1 MTVPGPVLDRLM
13 GLETEYALR
22 FSSPL
27 SQGPGKTGHPGND
40 RIYRALAGAVSE
52 LVYARP
58 GDGVPAKEQIFVQ
71 NGGAFYY
78 EHLPHCPAGGLLEG
92 ATPECRSPAQLLAYQ
107 KAQERL
113 LQAALPRARRRLL
126 FAQAGSRIGGSVGEK
141 GLGSG
146 KAKLGKVDAGELG
159 LVKNCRD
166 AAGNIYGAQENYE
179 VEIARGP
186 WLALYRMGL
195 ALLLPWCL
203 LMALLS
209 WLVNLLLI
217 VVVLVVAVGGW
228 TLTALFPRWS
238 AMRRV
243 AALLEADEHTLGRR
257 LGWLQLVLS
266 HLFMGP
272 VATPFAILL
281 ELTAFRHLR
290 APLWPFL
297 ASRAVIAG
305 AGTVQAGGR
314 FALAEKAP
322 ALRRLLR
329 RSISPQGRPVL
340 DTGNLLKQALSPM
353 SFRFSPL
360 LELFRRRQRLQLGL
374 GDSNAA
380 QWAEY
385 LKIATTA
392 LVLDLA
398 EAGELRA
405 GKETKAPRLRRPLAA
420 FHALAADPTLEQA
433 VELTDGTRRSALELQ
448 RFYLER
454 AEDWLAW
461 APAVSMEARQ
471 VVRLWRQV
479 LEALE
484 ERDWD
489 ALLGKLDWVTKRY
502 LLESCRGTTSPARA
516 KIGGEPAAA
525 EDAVLKTL
533 DLRYHELGD
542 GYLAR
547 LEAAGLAPK
556 VVDQET
562 VERAMTEPPEKTPA
576 FLRGELIRRRG
587 AARLPLK
594 VTWDSAWIGGRLL
607 GQVVHF
613 RDPRANGGREPQI

>member
-1 MTVPGPVLDRLM
+1 MTTPGPVLDRLM

-22 FSSPL
+22 FTSPR
-27 SQGPGKTGHPGND
+27 SQGPGKSGHPGND

-52 LVYARP
+52 LVHARP
-58 GDGVPAKEQIFVQ
+58 GDGVPSKEQIFVQ

-92 ATPECRSPAQLLAYQ
+92 ATPECRSPAQLLTYQ
-107 KAQERL
+107 KAQEEL
-113 LQAALPRARRRLL
+113 LKAALPRARRRLA
-126 FAQAGSRIGGSVGEK
+126 FARRRGRPSVAELRLEGGSLGE
-141 GLGSG
+141 LGWG
-146 KAKLGKVDAGELG
+146 DLG

-166 AAGNIYGAQENYE
+166 AAGNVYGAQENYE

-186 WLALYRMGL
+186 WLMLYRAGL
-195 ALLLPWCL
+195 ALLVPWFL

-209 WLVNLLLI
+209 WVMNLVLILL
-217 VVVLVVAVGGW
+217 VLVVAVWGW
-228 TLTALFPRWS
+228 SVAVLFPRWS

-243 AALLEADEHTLGRR
+243 AALLQADEDTLGRR
-257 LGWLQLVLS
+257 LGWFQLVLS
-266 HLFMGP
+266 HVFMGP
-272 VATPFAILL
+272 VATPFAVLL

-305 AGTVQAGGR
+305 AGTVEAGGR

-329 RSISPQGRPVL
+329 RSISPKGRPVL

-353 SFRFSPL
+353 TFRFSEL
-360 LELFRRRQRLQLGL
+360 LGLFRRRQRLQLGF

-398 EAGELRA
+398 EADEL
-405 GKETKAPRLRRPLAA
+405 KTKAPRLRRPLAA
-420 FHALAADPTLEQA
+420 FHALAADPTLKQA
-433 VELTDGTRRSALELQ
+433 VELKDGTERTALELQ

-454 AEDWLAW
+454 AEDWLAR

-471 VVRLWRQV
+471 VVKLWRQV

-484 ERDWD
+484 ERRWD
-489 ALLGKLDWVTKRY
+489 TLLGKLDWVTKRY
-502 LLESCRGTTSPARA
+502 LLESCGTNTEGPGTETSGTGSAG
-516 KIGGEPAAA
+516 KE
-525 EDAVLKTL
+525 AVLKTL
-533 DLRYHELGD
+533 DLRYHELGE

-547 LEAAGLAPK
+547 MEAAGLAPR
-556 VVDQET
+556 VVEPET
-562 VERAMTEPPEKTPA
+562 VERAMEEPPEKTPA

-613 RDPRANGGREPQI
+613 RDPRANGRREPQI